1 MISELFDK
9 LAQTGKLIRVSD
21 LSMMV
26 EDTEGKFIQTSKLTA
41 DERSAAANY
50 IAFIMKEYRKTIASD
65 KQYGISISS
74 MTETSTG
81 NKICPW
87 TSGYNRNGMY
97 EGRAHMRSS

>member
-41 DERSAAANY
+41 DERVPQP
-50 IAFIMKEYRKTIASD
+50 TI
-65 KQYGISISS
+65 
-74 MTETSTG
+74 
-81 NKICPW
+81 
-87 TSGYNRNGMY
+87 
-97 EGRAHMRSS
+97 

>member
-65 KQYGISISS
+65 KQYGY
-74 MTETSTG
+74 
-81 NKICPW
+81 PFQV
-87 TSGYNRNGMY
+87 
-97 EGRAHMRSS
+97 